1 MNFCIQNVFEYSIDR
16 NNTRKFY
23 PYVFYRDDIILEIG
37 DYIEMNKKKRF
48 KDKNFVVFNNPSF

>member
-1 MNFCIQNVFEYSIDR
+1 MNFCIQNMFEYSIDR

-23 PYVFYRDDIILEIG
+23 PYVFYRDDILGIR
-37 DYIEMNKKKRF
+37 DHIETNKKKRF